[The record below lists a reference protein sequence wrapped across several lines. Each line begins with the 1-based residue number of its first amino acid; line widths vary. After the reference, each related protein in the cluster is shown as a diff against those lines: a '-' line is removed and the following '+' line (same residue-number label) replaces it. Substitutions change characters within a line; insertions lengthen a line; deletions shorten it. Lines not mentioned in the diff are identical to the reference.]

1 MATSTLKPWWT
12 RALYPQDLAW
22 LLLFSALAWV
32 SPTHGVAEIQMLAAL
47 AIVQVAAPRIRAL
60 DTPHGNLAI
69 IILKLVV
76 GFLLI
81 GVTGGIAS
89 SYYLILLLPVLSAAT
104 TLGAAGTALTTLLAC
119 VAYMAFIPLAYSLGY
134 MLEGLFLRDLSLRV
148 IFLPLVAYLTYG
160 LAESNRKEAKRAQGA
175 AAELAEANRRLR
187 EAEASVRRSERLAAL
202 GQLTAAIDAQKA
214 SPSAEDKGAD
224 HPVAVSTDNQ
234 ALPLIDLLAAAA
246 RAGSYV
252 RWQYE
257 VMREQDEVDWR
268 RSPLS

>member
-1 MATSTLKPWWT
+1 MLVTFATDAHADITLCG
-12 RALYPQDLAW
+12 DV
-22 LLLFSALAWV
+22 ALA
-32 SPTHGVAEIQMLAAL
+32 MLMMMEHNETVPG
-47 AIVQVAAPRIRAL
+47 AI
-60 DTPHGNLAI
+60 
-69 IILKLVV
+69 
-76 GFLLI
+76 
-81 GVTGGIAS
+81 
-89 SYYLILLLPVLSAAT
+89 
-104 TLGAAGTALTTLLAC
+104 
-119 VAYMAFIPLAYSLGY
+119 
-134 MLEGLFLRDLSLRV
+134 
-148 IFLPLVAYLTYG
+148 
-160 LAESNRKEAKRAQGA
+160 LAED
-175 AAELAEANRRLR
+175 
-187 EAEASVRRSERLAAL
+187 VPVAL